1 MHLPVGHRACLAP
14 VTDFAKLEFEVPDGA
29 CDTHAHLI
37 GDGINYPFVESRSY
51 TPPPATESDYFAML
65 AACGVSRGVLIQVS
79 VHGTDNRYML
89 NALRHH
95 PQRLR
100 GVAVVDSTITD
111 AELQDMHE
119 AGVRGVRFNVLF
131 GGGVGFNELEHI
143 CERIAPLGWH
153 AQFLMDVRQLP
164 EMFPRMRDLKVPCV
178 IDHMGHMPVSE
189 GIEHPGFQSLCKG
202 IREHNWWTK
211 LSGAFRISEQF
222 DGFEDVAPWAQ
233 ALIAAAPDRVVWGSD
248 WPHVAVPQMPDPVK
262 LLNLLYR
269 WVPDDALRRRI
280 LVENPAAL
288 YGF

>member
-1 MHLPVGHRACLAP
+1 MYLPDGHKPCLAP
-14 VTDFAKLEFEVPDGA
+14 VTDFAELEFEVPDGA
-29 CDTHAHLI
+29 CDTHAHII
-37 GDGINYPFVESRSY
+37 GDGVNHPFVESRSY
-51 TPPPATESDYFAML
+51 TPPPATEGDYFAML
-65 AACGVSRGVLIQVS
+65 AACGMSRGVLVQVS

-89 NALRHH
+89 NALRDH
-95 PQRLR
+95 PQSLR
-100 GVAVVDSTITD
+100 GVVVVDSTITD

-143 CERIAPLGWH
+143 CKRIAPLGWH

-189 GIEHPGFQSLCKG
+189 GIEHQGFQLLCKG
-202 IREHNWWTK
+202 IREYGWWTK

-222 DGFEDVAPWAQ
+222 DSFEDVAPWAR

-262 LLNLLYR
+262 LLNLLWR